1 MKEMILTKE
10 LKKFFLKCIELMY
23 YMWNKRYK
31 IAIPIIIV
39 VFGVQYLVVSY
50 LTYIVVASVIH
61 DTTVF
66 SLQNSFFAI
75 GSVLAIIVVM
85 NAFSKNCNYFKF
97 ILEHVYLRRMVKPLG
112 LGAFLRIVISSFFIK
127 VVYSICVPIIYKIGA
142 LFEMNKIELL
152 IFEMITVFAFAY
164 FVLTDS
170 IIESYRRYRAK
181 SIASFLTMIMTAILY
196 VAELTNGNGR
206 ADDVYGIIIFCLGQV
221 ALLESA
227 ISNYREMYDT
237 LREKYVQELN
247 CYFTSVEREFDER
260 CCRVQNEFS
269 DAIECAKLWRII
281 WSDLPKKKKIYFWI
295 LLVIGILLSVGLAI
309 ISNKLSAIIH

>member
-1 MKEMILTKE
+1 
-10 LKKFFLKCIELMY
+10 
-23 YMWNKRYK
+23 
-31 IAIPIIIV
+31 
-39 VFGVQYLVVSY
+39 
-50 LTYIVVASVIH
+50 
-61 DTTVF
+61 
-66 SLQNSFFAI
+66 
-75 GSVLAIIVVM
+75 
-85 NAFSKNCNYFKF
+85 
-97 ILEHVYLRRMVKPLG
+97 
-112 LGAFLRIVISSFFIK
+112 
-127 VVYSICVPIIYKIGA
+127 
-142 LFEMNKIELL
+142 
-152 IFEMITVFAFAY
+152 MITIFAFAY

-181 SIASFLTMIMTAILY
+181 AIASFLTMIMTAILY

-237 LREKYVQELN
+237 LREKYAQELN